1 MAEPV
6 VDQRTQAPVPRTEEG
21 RRTGARADGSREPGP
36 ARRTRGPWRT
46 LRLLGPAFVAAVAYV
61 DPGNIAANVTAGA
74 RHGYLLLW
82 VLVVANLMAM
92 LVQYLSAKLGA
103 VTGRTLADH
112 LGATLGRR
120 SRLLFWLQAQAMAI
134 ATDIAEVVGGAI
146 ALRILFGLPLLV
158 GGVIVGAVSMALL
171 AVQSRFGQRPFEHV
185 IIGLLGVITIGFLAG
200 LVVAPP
206 DPVALADGLIPRFD
220 GGGTVLLAASM
231 LGATVMPHAIYL
243 HAGLVRDRHGTD
255 RSPGRITRVVRAS
268 RWDVV
273 LSLCLAGTV
282 NIAML
287 VLAAEALPGIPGTDT
302 IEGAQAAISAASG
315 PVVGVLFGIGLLASG
330 LASSS
335 VGAYAGSE
343 IMRGLLHRRIPLVL
357 SRLLTLLPALLVLVI
372 GAEPTAA
379 LVLSQVV
386 LSLCLPFALVP
397 LVTLT
402 GRRALMGSF
411 ANSRPVT
418 VIAWIVVALI
428 VALNL
433 ALVPMSLAG
442 G

>member
-1 MAEPV
+1 MAEPIV
-6 VDQRTQAPVPRTEEG
+6 HERFREGPPSRNGSASGGERTPRP
-21 RRTGARADGSREPGP
+21 R
-36 ARRTRGPWRT
+36 RT

-61 DPGNIAANVTAGA
+61 DPGNIAANITAGA

-82 VLVVANLMAM
+82 VLVVANAMAM

-112 LGATLGRR
+112 LGRSLGRR

-134 ATDIAEVVGGAI
+134 ATDVAEVVGGAI

-158 GGVIVGAVSMALL
+158 GGIIVGVVSMGLL
-171 AVQSRFGQRPFEHV
+171 AVQSRYGQRPFERV
-185 IIGLLGVITIGFLAG
+185 VIGLLAVITIGFLAG
-200 LVVAPP
+200 LFVAPP
-206 DPVALADGLIPRFD
+206 DPVALAEGLVPRFD
-220 GGGTVLLAASM
+220 GAGTVVLAASM

-243 HAGLVRDRHGTD
+243 HAGLVRDRHGTGGGPVTVD
-255 RSPGRITRVVRAS
+255 RVVRAS
-268 RWDVV
+268 RWDVA
-273 LSLCLAGTV
+273 LSLCVAGTV

-302 IEGAQAAISAASG
+302 IEGAQHAIAAASG
-315 PVVGVLFGIGLLASG
+315 PVIGVLFGIGLLASG

-335 VGAYAGSE
+335 VGAYAGAE
-343 IMRGLLHRRIPLVL
+343 ILQSMLHVRIPLVV
-357 SRLLTLLPALLVLVI
+357 SRALTLLPALLVLAL
-372 GAEPTAA
+372 GTEPTAA

-386 LSLCLPFALVP
+386 LSLCLPFALIP
-397 LVTLT
+397 LVALT
-402 GRRALMGSF
+402 SRRALMGRF
-411 ANSRPVT
+411 ANARVVT

-428 VALNL
+428 IALNL
-433 ALVPMSLAG
+433 ALVPSSLAG

>member
-1 MAEPV
+1 
-6 VDQRTQAPVPRTEEG
+6 
-21 RRTGARADGSREPGP
+21 
-36 ARRTRGPWRT
+36 
-46 LRLLGPAFVAAVAYV
+46 
-61 DPGNIAANVTAGA
+61 
-74 RHGYLLLW
+74 
-82 VLVVANLMAM
+82 
-92 LVQYLSAKLGA
+92 
-103 VTGRTLADH
+103 
-112 LGATLGRR
+112 
-120 SRLLFWLQAQAMAI
+120 
-134 ATDIAEVVGGAI
+134 
-146 ALRILFGLPLLV
+146 
-158 GGVIVGAVSMALL
+158 
-171 AVQSRFGQRPFEHV
+171 
-185 IIGLLGVITIGFLAG
+185 
-200 LVVAPP
+200 
-206 DPVALADGLIPRFD
+206 
-220 GGGTVLLAASM
+220 M

-243 HAGLVRDRHGTD
+243 HAGLVRDRHGVD
-255 RSPGRITRVVRAS
+255 RSPGRIARVVRAS

-343 IMRGLLHRRIPLVL
+343 IMRGMLHRRIPLAA
-357 SRLLTLLPALLVLVI
+357 SRLVTLLPALLVLAI

-402 GRRALMGSF
+402 GRRALMGAF
-411 ANSRPVT
+411 ANSRALT
-418 VIAWIVVALI
+418 AIAWIVVALI
-428 VALNL
+428 IALNL
-433 ALVPMSLAG
+433 ALVPMAIAG

>member
-1 MAEPV
+1 MTEGV
-6 VDQRTQAPVPRTEEG
+6 LEQRPEGQRPEGSTPSGEGAPGGAPR
-21 RRTGARADGSREPGP
+21 RRR
-36 ARRTRGPWRT
+36 PWRT

-61 DPGNIAANVTAGA
+61 DPGNIAANITAGA

-82 VLVVANLMAM
+82 VLVAANLMAM

-112 LGATLGRR
+112 LGRSLGRR
-120 SRLLFWLQAQAMAI
+120 PRLLFWLQAMAMAI

-146 ALRILFGLPLLV
+146 ALQILFGVPLLL
-158 GGVIVGAVSMALL
+158 GGVIVGIVSMGLL
-171 AVQSRFGQRPFEHV
+171 AVQSRFGQRPFESV
-185 IIGLLGVITIGFLAG
+185 VIGLLAVITFGFLAG

-206 DPVALADGLIPRFD
+206 DPVALADGLVPRFD
-220 GGGTVLLAASM
+220 GPGTVVLAASM

-243 HAGLVRDRHGTD
+243 HAGLVRDRHGTGG
-255 RSPGRITRVVRAS
+255 SAGRIARVVRAS

-273 LSLCLAGTV
+273 LSLCVAGTV

-302 IEGAQAAISAASG
+302 IQGAHHAIAAASG
-315 PVVGVLFGIGLLASG
+315 PAIGVLFGIGLLASG

-335 VGAYAGSE
+335 VGAYAGAE
-343 IMRGLLHRRIPLVL
+343 IMRGMLHVRIPLVL
-357 SRLLTLLPALLVLVI
+357 SRALTLVPALIVLAI
-372 GAEPTAA
+372 GTEPTAA

-397 LVTLT
+397 LVVLT
-402 GRRALMGSF
+402 GRRALMGRF
-411 ANSRPVT
+411 ANSRALT
-418 VIAWIVVALI
+418 VISWVVVALI
-428 VALNL
+428 IALNL
-433 ALVPMSLAG
+433 ALVPMTVAG
-442 G
+442 A